1 MLLTTRQK
9 GILDTVIKEYISSAT
24 PISSHL
30 LNERYS
36 FDVSPATLRIEMQ
49 KLTDQ
54 GFLCQPHTSAGR
66 IPTDAGYRFFVNE
79 LLERGPSAFSAKRRI
94 KISKEIEEELK
105 DSLRFI
111 QVVTKILANSSSNLG
126 LSYIFNK
133 NVLWKEGW
141 GDILKEP
148 EFKDVDFTT
157 RFTETIKC
165 FERDIDKFTLDSSSE
180 IRVYIGDENPSFKN
194 KDVSVITARFS
205 CSDLNCQGIFAIL
218 GPKRMNYNKNI
229 SVVNL
234 LTKLLE
240 E

>member
-1 MLLTTRQK
+1 MLPTTRQK
-9 GILDTVIKEYISSAT
+9 EILNTVIKEYINSAV

-30 LNERYS
+30 LNQRYN

-49 KLTDQ
+49 KLTSR
-54 GFLCQPHTSAGR
+54 GFLHQPHTSAGR
-66 IPTDAGYRFFVNE
+66 IPTNAGYRFFVNE
-79 LLERGPSAFSAKRRI
+79 LLEKGPSDLSARRKI
-94 KISKEIEEELK
+94 KISEEIEGEIK

-111 QVVTKILANSSSNLG
+111 QVVTRVLANSSSNLG
-126 LSYIFNK
+126 LSYIFNR

-157 RFTETIKC
+157 RFAKTIKC
-165 FERDIDKFTLDSSSE
+165 FERDIDKFTMESSSE
-180 IRVYIGDENPSFKN
+180 IHVYIGDENPSFKN
-194 KDVSVITARFS
+194 KDVSVITARFN

-234 LTKLLE
+234 LTELLAE
-240 E
+240 